1 MWLIWQKNSNYIVQV
16 NQGVPEDIFVL
27 FNLRRFFWKYL
38 LIFRLDCSGLVRG
51 WGKSSILLF
60 SEPEFFSVPTFIRG
74 MKFREDGF
82 GEKFALV
89 KVRIWTFYFALFY
102 DDVGSIFFGGPKPV
116 GK

>member
-1 MWLIWQKNSNYIVQV
+1 
-16 NQGVPEDIFVL
+16 
-27 FNLRRFFWKYL
+27 
-38 LIFRLDCSGLVRG
+38 
-51 WGKSSILLF
+51 
-60 SEPEFFSVPTFIRG
+60 